1 MFRARRWQT
10 TVWMALGL
18 LIVGVAAGGAI
29 PPGPTPPNPAPPSPA
44 PPGLP
49 IVPHGSVTVTILGIH
64 ATNQPIENVDPLLRP
79 IQDELRRSGYNSFRL
94 VVNDTRSVSMSSTW
108 ELPLIE
114 DYAIRIQPTKETD
127 ERVNLILSWVRYEKI
142 GGRAQARTLQRMSLE
157 IRKGKYFPSGGWRL
171 NEGALMAAIAVK

>member
-1 MFRARRWQT
+1 MVKARRWRT
-10 TVWMALGL
+10 SIWAA
-18 LIVGVAAGGAI
+18 VGFLVVVVAATGAV
-29 PPGPTPPNPAPPSPA
+29 PPGPTPPNPT

-49 IVPHGSVTVTILGIH
+49 IIPHGSVTVTILGIH
-64 ATNQPIENVDPLLRP
+64 ATNQPTETIDPRLRS
-79 IQDELRRSGYNSFRL
+79 IASELRRSGYNSFRL

-127 ERVNLILSWVRYEKI
+127 DKVNLILTWVRYEKI
-142 GGRAQARTLQRMSLE
+142 GPRTQARTLQRMSLE